1 MLKDAGHEVCGSTHD
16 NNTSGKTRH
25 DSLLCSH
32 CQFLLVNNLVDC
44 SCAQA
49 DPMGDLTTELERQ
62 LGKLVA
68 QKYNTDF
75 FILHR
80 YPLAVR

>member
-1 MLKDAGHEVCGSTHD
+1 
-16 NNTSGKTRH
+16 
-25 DSLLCSH
+25 LLG
-32 CQFLLVNNLVDC
+32 
-44 SCAQA
+44 AQA

-68 QKYNTDF
+68 QKYDTDF

>member
-1 MLKDAGHEVCGSTHD
+1 
-16 NNTSGKTRH
+16 
-25 DSLLCSH
+25 
-32 CQFLLVNNLVDC
+32 
-44 SCAQA
+44 
-49 DPMGDLTTELERQ
+49 MGDLTTELERQ

-68 QKYNTDF
+68 QKYDTDF